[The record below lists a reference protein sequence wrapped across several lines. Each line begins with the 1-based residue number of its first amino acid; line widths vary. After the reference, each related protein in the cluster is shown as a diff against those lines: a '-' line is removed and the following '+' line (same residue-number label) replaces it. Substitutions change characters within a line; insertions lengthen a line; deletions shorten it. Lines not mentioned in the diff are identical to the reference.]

1 MKLRQAYQSMQKSYM
16 QHGHADS
23 DMNGSLNIQVSPK
36 TRANRESP
44 AKSAIIATESF
55 RMRLLQTLRANAFG
69 GVGCASHEAKAGLQ
83 KHAKV
88 RHAAPG
94 EPAAAV
100 LQRALASAS

>member
-1 MKLRQAYQSMQKSYM
+1 MKLRQAYQSMQESYM

-55 RMRLLQTLRANAFG
+55 RMRLLQTSVHTRLAWWAARRMKLRQAYQ
-69 GVGCASHEAKAGLQ
+69 SM
-83 KHAKV
+83 
-88 RHAAPG
+88 
-94 EPAAAV
+94 
-100 LQRALASAS
+100 